1 MTDCDGL
8 HCKTLLQPFWKQF
21 VKLSV
26 DVFMLPSQLLY
37 TDTLNVHVSV
47 SSFVSRLSVHSPAF
61 IY

>member
-1 MTDCDGL
+1 MTVCTVKRFYSLFGSS
-8 HCKTLLQPFWKQF
+8 LLNF
-21 VKLSV
+21 V